1 MGMNEITEADIR
13 EVDNDAITY
22 ALSREG
28 FEKYWE
34 RSLTDE
40 EWAKVAETLMEKI
53 DYVVDDFSDE
63 YSFEEE

>member
-1 MGMNEITEADIR
+1 MNEITEADIR
-13 EVDNDAITY
+13 TVDNDAITY

-40 EWAKVAETLMEKI
+40 EWTEVAQALMEKI

-63 YSFEEE
+63 YSFSEE